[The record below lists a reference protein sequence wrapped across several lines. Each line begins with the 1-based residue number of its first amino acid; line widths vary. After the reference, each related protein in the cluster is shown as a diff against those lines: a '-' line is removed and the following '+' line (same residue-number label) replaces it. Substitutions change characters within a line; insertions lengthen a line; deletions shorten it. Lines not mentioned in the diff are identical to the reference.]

1 MTAAS
6 FNTTVSFHNKSFIYF
21 LPQGPGRVKEGEEN
35 VLVSRL
41 QVTDHDTH
49 GTAAWRVIYKI
60 QGDTNNNFRI
70 TTDPETNE
78 GLLYVEKVFCL

>member
-1 MTAAS
+1 M
-6 FNTTVSFHNKSFIYF
+6 
-21 LPQGPGRVKEGEEN
+21 EGEEN
-35 VLVSRL
+35 VLVSRV
-41 QVTDHDTH
+41 QVTDKDTK
-49 GTAAWRVIYKI
+49 GTAAWRAKYEI